1 LNFDELRFND
11 KAQYF
16 YYMAHNLIC
25 GYCLDKADC
34 ILALEIGHLVFNVS
48 DHSKAVQTKLE
59 LGVNVNMV

>member
-1 LNFDELRFND
+1 
-11 KAQYF
+11 
-16 YYMAHNLIC
+16 MAHNLIC

-59 LGVNVNMV
+59 LGVNVNLI